1 VWEKCKKGIK
11 ENNRLDEN
19 WFILGIDLGT
29 THSVVSYYNTINN
42 RPEPIDI
49 SQGFG
54 KIPMP
59 SVVQYR
65 DEIGPEWIVGDEA
78 YKSMIMYPDDTIT
91 SIKRKMGTNEEIQ
104 LGDKKYTPE
113 EISAFILKELLQ
125 HTIRLNPK
133 GILAGVVVSV
143 PYDFDDSAKK
153 ATVKA
158 CQLAGLSESLIC
170 LIEEPKAAALT
181 YHFKNTL
188 TEGRKIMVFDF
199 GGGTLDITVFHVS
212 QMTSEHIHLQ
222 VISEGGDA
230 YHGGDQIDDMILEKL
245 YTIIFDETGL
255 ANDQLSKENKVELI
269 QTARDIKE
277 RLSGVKKVRVP
288 FGFCAVPF
296 MKEITRAEMETIIEP
311 FIKATRQLVLKTLAE
326 GYFGAIHPSDVDIVL
341 LEGGSS
347 SMPWVKDMLI
357 SIFNDYEKIYS
368 SDKPALNI
376 SIGATYYAAIKM
388 GLLEHPEMMA
398 IGIGQTVNFEITV
411 PHDIGF
417 EIDYGYKKDFH
428 TMISRGT
435 PYLLA
440 TKTQVFTLTGDTKEE
455 MTNLKIKI
463 LERMRKEDKIEKC
476 RLIGEV
482 FIEGLPERPSSK
494 TKLKVTLSVQEDSGI
509 VYGDIEDLGY
519 PEMFEPSAF
528 KASFS
533 PNRIERTIINAK

>member
-1 VWEKCKKGIK
+1 VWEKYRQEIIK
-11 ENNRLDEN
+11 NNKFNEN

-29 THSVVSYYNTINN
+29 THSVVSYFNCNSK

-59 SVVQYR
+59 SVVQFR
-65 DEIGPEWIVGDEA
+65 NEIGPEWIVGDEA
-78 YKSMIMYPDDTIT
+78 YKSMIMYPQDTVT
-91 SIKRKMGTNEEIQ
+91 SVKRKMGTSEEIL
-104 LGDKKYTPE
+104 LGDQRYLPE
-113 EISAFILKELLQ
+113 EISGIILQELLQ
-125 HTIRLNPK
+125 HTLSLNPNR
-133 GILAGVVVSV
+133 IIAGVVVSV

-158 CQLAGLSESLIC
+158 CQLAGLGESLIC

-181 YHFKNTL
+181 YHFKNAL
-188 TEGRKIMVFDF
+188 NEGKKMMIFDF

-212 QMTSEHIHLQ
+212 QMTSDHIHLQ

-230 YHGGDQIDDMILEKL
+230 YHGGDQIDAMILDKL
-245 YTIIFDETGL
+245 YTMIYDEVGL
-255 ANDQLSKENKVELI
+255 TKDQLSNENKVELM
-269 QTARDIKE
+269 QSARDIKE
-277 RLSGVKKVRVP
+277 RLSGVKKLRVP
-288 FGFCAVPF
+288 FTFCIPPF
-296 MKEITRAEMETIIEP
+296 MKEITRIQIETIIDP
-311 FIKATRQLVLKTLAE
+311 FIQATRQLVLKTLSD
-326 GYFGAIHPSDVDIVL
+326 GYMGAIHPADIDFVL

-388 GLLEHPEMMA
+388 GLLEHPDMMA
-398 IGIGQTVNFEITV
+398 TGQMVHFEITV

-417 EIDYGYKKDFH
+417 EIDYGTKKEFH

-440 TKTQVFTLTGDTKEE
+440 KKTQVFTLTGNTQEE
-455 MTNLKIKI
+455 MTNLTIRI

-482 FIEGLPERPSSK
+482 FVEGLPERPSGK
-494 TKLKVTLSVQEDSGI
+494 TKLKVTLSVEEESGI
-509 VYGDIEDLGY
+509 VRGEVEDLGY

-533 PNRIERTIINAK
+533 PNRVVRTILNAK